1 MKINILALGVAALTM
16 TGCSESF
23 LDTTSKTELNSTS
36 FYKTEV
42 QAEYAVVGCYDG
54 YQRTV
59 SNGNW
64 PSLFQAVET
73 MSDDCLG
80 GGGPETSS
88 MVSGT
93 TTTKASTA
101 ATSCWHRSTT
111 SDGPRKKPAKWWRV
125 RLVPSVDW
133 SISTWSACSSVY
145 PC

>member
-1 MKINILALGVAALTM
+1 MNKMKINILALGVAALTM

-73 MSDDCLG
+73 MSDDW
-80 GGGPETSS
+80 
-88 MVSGT
+88 T